1 MLKKYNKIRIINN
14 KMIKLNNKKK
24 MKMKKNSLVFG
35 KVQTIS
41 NNNL

>member
-35 KVQTIS
+35 KV
-41 NNNL
+41 